1 MNKRWVSL
9 IEVFAVS
16 LKLGF
21 TSFGGPIAHLGY
33 FYDEYSRRRK
43 WLDERTYTDLVALS
57 QFLPGPASS
66 QVGMGIGV
74 IRAGLLGGLVSWIG
88 FTLPSFV
95 ILVLFAKIFHTWN
108 LQEAGWIHGLKVVA
122 VAIVAQAVW
131 GLGKKLASDQK
142 RATIAFLATLF
153 TLLWQHPWSQ
163 VVIILLAGIWGM
175 FFLKQPT
182 TSNPSTQ
189 TNLHIPIRRTTSISF
204 LIAFLL
210 LLFLLPLI
218 RYLNPHMWTIMIDLF
233 YRVGSFVFGGG
244 HVVLPLLE
252 NEITSLGWI
261 NPQDFLAGYGAAQ
274 AIPGPM
280 FTFASYLGALTGG
293 WTGAL
298 VATISIF
305 LPGFLLLMG
314 VLPFWNSWR
323 KHPKFQGALHGVNAA
338 VVGILLAAL
347 YDPLFTQTIHTPMD
361 FSLALFLFGLH
372 SIWKLPAWTI
382 VLIGALGSSLLG

>member
-1 MNKRWVSL
+1 MRKRCFSL
-9 IEVFAVS
+9 IEVFWVS
-16 LKLGF
+16 LKLGV

-74 IRAGLLGGLVSWIG
+74 IRAGLLGGILSWIG
-88 FTLPSFV
+88 FTLPSFM
-95 ILVLFAKIFHTWN
+95 ILVLFAKLFQAWN
-108 LQEAGWIHGLKVVA
+108 LQESSWIHGLKIVA
-122 VAIVAQAVW
+122 IAIVAQAVW

-142 RATIAFLATLF
+142 RVSIAFLATIG
-153 TLLWQHPWSQ
+153 TLLWQHPLSQ
-163 VVIILLAGIWGM
+163 VVIILLAGLWGM
-175 FFLKQPT
+175 IFLKQV
-182 TSNPSTQ
+182 TSSSQ
-189 TNLHIPIRRTTSISF
+189 VSLDIPIRRATSISF
-204 LIAFLL
+204 LITFAL

-218 RYLNPHMWTIMIDLF
+218 RHLNPNAWTVIIDLF
-233 YRVGSFVFGGG
+233 YRAGAFVFGGG
-244 HVVLPLLE
+244 HVVLPLIE
-252 NEITSLGWI
+252 NEIIPLGWI
-261 NPQDFLAGYGAAQ
+261 DSQAFLAGYGAAQ

-280 FTFASYLGALTGG
+280 FTFASYLGALTNG
-293 WTGAL
+293 WTGAI

-323 KHPKFQGALHGVNAA
+323 KRPKFQGALHGVNAA

-347 YDPLFTQTIHTPMD
+347 YDPLFTQTIQTPID
-361 FSLALFLFGLH
+361 FSLALLLFGLRTF
-372 SIWKLPAWTI
+372 WKLPAWAI
-382 VLIGALGSSLLG
+382 VLIGAVGGWLIGVL